1 MKGLKKIGT
10 LLFIAIVGGL
20 VALGINNLV
29 SDDGPRTVEQMQES
43 SFKFTNA
50 KAVDGQVGF
59 DFVAVS
65 EASTPAVV
73 HIKTTIGAA
82 EVSSNKG
89 GQRNPFED
97 FFGEGFGF
105 EMPRRGPQ
113 QASGSGVIFSEDG
126 YIVTNNHV
134 VANAD
139 KIEVVLN
146 DKRSFVAD
154 LVGVDP
160 STDLA
165 VLKLDEDNLPFL
177 PFGNSN
183 EVKVG
188 EWVVA
193 VGNPFNL
200 TSTVTAG
207 IISAKGR
214 NIDLLRTQDNQYAI
228 ENFIQTDAAVNPGNS
243 GGALVNTSGQLIG
256 INTAIA
262 SKTGSYAGY
271 SFAVPINIAKKVI
284 NDLLKYGEV
293 KRALLGVQIGDV
305 TSQLAEEK
313 GLSSLKGVYV
323 AGVMD
328 EGAGKKAGIKTDD
341 VILKINEKEVNS
353 SSQLQEVVGSYHPGD
368 KVNIL
373 LRRNGKEKTV
383 EATLQSKSG
392 DTKITNT
399 EKKAYNSSK
408 GLVFESLTKEEK
420 EKYNVKSGVKV
431 KQVNKGPFKDA
442 GVKEGTVVLSV
453 DKVNVYSVAQ
463 LKKLL
468 DTKSGA
474 VLIEGKKP
482 NGDDLVLGIKIKE

>member
-1 MKGLKKIGT
+1 MNGLKRIGT
-10 LLFIAIVGGL
+10 LLVIATIGGL

-29 SDDGPRTVEQMQES
+29 SEEGPKSVEEMQRKD
-43 SFKFTNA
+43 FKFTNA
-50 KAVDGQVGF
+50 KAVDGLVGF
-59 DFVAVS
+59 DFVTVS
-65 EASTPAVV
+65 EVSTPAVV
-73 HIKTTIGAA
+73 HIKTTIGVQ
-82 EVSSNKG
+82 EVESSKKG
-89 GQRNPFED
+89 QTNPFED
-97 FFGEGFGF
+97 FFGDGFR
-105 EMPRRGPQ
+105 MPRRGPQ

-139 KIEVVLN
+139 KVEVILN
-146 DKRSFVAD
+146 DKRSFLAD
-154 LVGVDP
+154 VVGVDP

-165 VLKLDEDNLPFL
+165 VLKIEENGLPFL
-177 PFGNSN
+177 TFGNSS

-207 IISAKGR
+207 IISATGR

-262 SKTGSYAGY
+262 SKTGSYSGY
-271 SFAVPINIAKKVI
+271 SFAVPVNIAKKVI

-305 TSQLAEEK
+305 TSELAEAK
-313 GLSSLKGVYV
+313 GYDNLKGVYI

-328 EGAGKKAGIKTDD
+328 GGAGKKAGIKMDD
-341 VILKINEKEVNS
+341 VILEINSREVNS
-353 SSQLQEVVGSYHPGD
+353 SSDLQEVVGGYHPGD
-368 KVNIL
+368 KITIL
-373 LRRNGKEKTV
+373 LRRDSKEKTV
-383 EATLQSKSG
+383 EAILQSKSG
-392 DTKITNT
+392 DTKISNT
-399 EKKAYNSSK
+399 EMKSFNSSK

-420 EKYNVKSGVKV
+420 SKYGIKSGVKI
-431 KQVNKGPFKDA
+431 KEVNKGPFRDA
-442 GVKEGTVVLSV
+442 GVQKGTVITSLDKQSV
-453 DKVNVYSVAQ
+453 FSVAQ

-468 DTKSGA
+468 DKKKGG

-482 NGDDLVLGIKIKE
+482 NGDDLVLGIKINE

>member
-1 MKGLKKIGT
+1 METIKRIGT
-10 LLFIAIVGGL
+10 GLVIAIIGGL
-20 VALGINNLV
+20 VALGLNNFIQGDAP
-29 SDDGPRTVEQMQES
+29 STAEQIREGN
-43 SFKFTNA
+43 FKFTNSKTVEGNVA
-50 KAVDGQVGF
+50 F
-59 DFVAVS
+59 DFAAVS
-65 EASTPAVV
+65 EVSTPAVV
-73 HIKTTIGAA
+73 HIKTTIGAPTA
-82 EVSSNKG
+82 QESVR
-89 GQRNPFED
+89 GQNPFEE

-113 QASGSGVIFSEDG
+113 QSSGSGVIFSQDG

-139 KIEVVLN
+139 KVEVVLN
-146 DKRSFVAD
+146 DKRSFVATV
-154 LVGVDP
+154 VGVDP

-165 VLKLDEDNLPFL
+165 VIKVEEENLPFL
-177 PFGNSN
+177 SFGNSN

-214 NIDLLRTQDNQYAI
+214 NIDLLRTRDNQYAI

-271 SFAVPINIAKKVI
+271 SFAVPVNIAKKVI
-284 NDLLKYGEV
+284 QDLLKYGEV

-305 TSQLAEEK
+305 SSELAEEK
-313 GLSSLKGVYV
+313 NLPNLKGVYV
-323 AGVMD
+323 AGVMED
-328 EGAGKKAGIKTDD
+328 GAGEKAGIKAED

-353 SSQLQEVVGSYHPGD
+353 SSQLQEVVGNYHPGD
-368 KVNIL
+368 KVDITV
-373 LRRNGKEKTV
+373 RRGTKEKV
-383 EATLQSKSG
+383 LEAVLQSKSG
-392 DTKITNT
+392 ETKISNTKKKVHNESQGIKFETLTKT
-399 EKKAYNSSK
+399 EKQ
-408 GLVFESLTKEEK
+408 
-420 EKYNVKSGVKV
+420 KYDVKTGVKITD
-431 KQVNKGPFKDA
+431 VNKGPFKDA
-442 GVKEGTVVLSV
+442 GVKEGTVITSLDKQEIFSV
-453 DKVNVYSVAQ
+453 GQ

-468 DTKSGA
+468 DSKKGGI
-474 VLIEGKKP
+474 LLEGKKP
-482 NGDDLVLGIKIKE
+482 NGDDLVLGIRVGE